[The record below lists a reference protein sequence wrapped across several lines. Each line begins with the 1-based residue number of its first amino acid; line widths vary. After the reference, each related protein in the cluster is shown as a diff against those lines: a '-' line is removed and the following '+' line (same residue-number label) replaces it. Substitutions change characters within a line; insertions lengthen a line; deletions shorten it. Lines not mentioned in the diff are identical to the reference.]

1 MTGWIDAA
9 MPHLVVAPIVL
20 PMIAAAVML
29 GLGEERRVARAM
41 VDIVACAAGLAVAL
55 ALMAW
60 VDEGGASG
68 AVAVYLP
75 ANWGVPYGIALVVDR
90 LSALMLVLVNLL
102 GLTSVL
108 YATARWHRAGVHFHP
123 LFQLQLMGLS
133 GAFLT
138 ADLFNLFVFFEVML
152 AASYGL
158 VLHGSGPA
166 RVRAGLHYIAVNLI
180 ASAVFLVGIA
190 ILYGVTG
197 TLNLADMAQKLG
209 AVPLADRGLLHAGVA
224 ILAVAFLAKAAMWP
238 LGFWL
243 NPAYAAASAPAAALF
258 VVMTKVGVYAV
269 IRVSTLFFGGDGEM
283 EALGADALVA
293 GGLATLALGAFG
305 MLASQRLVR
314 LAGAS
319 VAVSSGTLIAAVGF
333 GLPSI
338 TAGALYYLVSSTLAL
353 SALYLLVELCE
364 RVRDVDVDQPE
375 AEPGEAQS
383 RLPFA
388 LESLE
393 LPQGV
398 NLDDE
403 RRAVVGRALPAT
415 VAFLALAY
423 LGSALVVAGLPP
435 MSGFLAK
442 VAMLSA
448 ALDPAGIAAV
458 QRPEPRGAVWLFFG
472 LLIVSGLIATLA
484 LSRAGIKQFWT
495 AADRPAPRL
504 RIVECLAVAVLLA
517 ACIGLVI
524 GAERAMRYAT
534 DTAHALHQP
543 ALYIGTVMDATPR
556 PQPSTLRPEGP
567 PR

>member
-1 MTGWIDAA
+1 MPWIAAA
-9 MPHLVVAPIVL
+9 MPHLMIAPIVL
-20 PMIAAAVML
+20 PMLAAAVML

-41 VDIVACAAGLAVAL
+41 VNLVACAAGLAIAI

-60 VDEGGASG
+60 VDAGGEAG

-75 ANWGVPYGIALVVDR
+75 ANWAVPYGIALVADR
-90 LSALMLVLVNLL
+90 LAALMLVIVNLL

-152 AASYGL
+152 ASSYGL
-158 VLHGSGPA
+158 LLHGSGAA
-166 RVRAGLHYIAVNLI
+166 RVRAGLHYIAINLI
-180 ASAVFLVGIA
+180 ASAVFLVGVA

-197 TLNLADMAQKLG
+197 TLNLADMAQKIG
-209 AVPLADRGLLHAGVA
+209 AVPLAERGLLHAGVA

-243 NPAYAAASAPAAALF
+243 TPAYAAASAPAAALF

-269 IRVSTLFFGGDGEM
+269 IRISTLFFSGDGVM
-283 EALGADALVA
+283 EALGADVLVG
-293 GGLATLALGAFG
+293 GGLATLALGSLG
-305 MLASQRLVR
+305 MLGSQRLVR
-314 LAGAS
+314 IAGAS
-319 VAVSSGTLIAAVGF
+319 VAVSSGTLIAAAGF
-333 GLPSI
+333 GSPAI
-338 TAGALYYLVSSTLAL
+338 TAAALYYLASSTFAL
-353 SALYLLVELCE
+353 SALYLLVELLE
-364 RVRDVDVDQPE
+364 RVRDVDTDQPE
-375 AEPGEAQS
+375 PEPSGAHA

-398 NLDDE
+398 NLDDD

-415 VAFLALAY
+415 VAFLGLAY
-423 LGSALVVAGLPP
+423 VASALVVAGLPP
-435 MSGFLAK
+435 LSGFLGK

-448 ALDPAGIAAV
+448 AIDPGGLAAGETA
-458 QRPEPRGAVWLFFG
+458 PRGAAWLFFA
-472 LLIVSGLIATLA
+472 LLIASGLVATLA
-484 LSRAGIKQFWT
+484 LSRAGIRQFWT

-504 RIVECLAVAVLLA
+504 RLVEFAAVAILVGSCGALA
-517 ACIGLVI
+517 I

-534 DTAHALHQP
+534 DTARALHRP
-543 ALYIGTVMDATPR
+543 SLYVGAVMQAAPR
-556 PQPSTLRPEGP
+556 PQPTVPVPGRP